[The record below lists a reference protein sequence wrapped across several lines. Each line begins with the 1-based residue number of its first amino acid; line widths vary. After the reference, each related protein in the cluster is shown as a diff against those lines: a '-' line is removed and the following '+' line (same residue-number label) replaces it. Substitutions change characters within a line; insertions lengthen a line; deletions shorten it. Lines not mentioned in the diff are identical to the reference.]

1 MDAPR
6 VVVVGAGIA
15 GLAAAFR
22 LRQGGFEVT
31 VLEASDHVGGRM
43 RTIDRDGYRVDTGAL
58 MLSSQYKAMAALAV
72 DAGLGGELVKTTNTI
87 GFLRDGTVHRLS
99 TSNPVDGLT
108 TKLMPVRDKVAM
120 GLIAVDLVRAW
131 SKLDSYNL
139 DQAVGM
145 DDENL
150 LDYARRRGLSQGTI
164 DAFIEPLAM
173 SLAFDDAREMS
184 EVGFLW
190 ALRRVFGGRFFT
202 FPGGVG
208 TLPTTL
214 AAGLDV
220 TLDARVHHVQEHPG
234 GVTVHWEGA
243 SGPASVE
250 ATAAVIALP
259 GPEVGAIYP
268 CLDDERRSILNGI
281 AYASSMHVH
290 FGLKRAPAETSSMV
304 YTTPD
309 LHDGLGVTFFEHNK
323 GPGRAPAGKGL
334 LSTYWH
340 GRWSARHWDLDDEK
354 IIGLARAT
362 AAKVFPDALGDPG
375 NIDMEFV
382 SRARHCVVLNDP
394 GRCREQARLV
404 ALCHPTSRVQ
414 LAGDYFSCSSTNTSL
429 HVGEVAARH
438 LITNRD
444 AL

>member
-15 GLAAAFR
+15 GLAAAYR
-22 LRQGGFEVT
+22 LRQGGFAVT
-31 VLEASDHVGGRM
+31 VLEAAGHVGGRM
-43 RTIDRDGYRVDTGAL
+43 RTIERDGYRVDIGAL
-58 MLSSQYKAMAALAV
+58 MLSTQYKELAALAV
-72 DAGLGGELVKTTNTI
+72 EAGLGADLVTTTNTI

-99 TSNPVDGLT
+99 TSNPLDGLT
-108 TKLMPVRDKVAM
+108 TKLMPVRDKLAM
-120 GLIAVDLVRAW
+120 GRIAADLVRGW

-150 LDYARRRGLSQGTI
+150 LDYARRRGLSQATI
-164 DAFIEPLAM
+164 DCFIEPLAM

-184 EVGFLW
+184 VVGFLW

-208 TLPTTL
+208 KLPTTL

-220 TLDARVHHVQEHPG
+220 TLNARVHHVQERPD
-234 GVTVHWEGA
+234 GVTVHWDG
-243 SGPASVE
+243 GTVE
-250 ATAAVIALP
+250 AAAAVIALP
-259 GPEVGAIYP
+259 GPEVAAVYP
-268 CLDDERRSILNGI
+268 CLDSGRRSILNGI

-290 FGLKRAPAETSSMV
+290 FGLRRAPAETSSMV
-304 YTTPD
+304 YTTPN

-323 GPGRAPAGKGL
+323 GPGRAPEGKGL

-340 GRWSARHWDLDDEK
+340 GDWSARHWDHDDEK

-362 AAKVFPDALGDPG
+362 ASRIFPDALGDPD

-394 GRCREQARLV
+394 GRCREQGRLV

-438 LITNRD
+438 LIANRE